1 MHPIAGAAV
10 YHRMTMP
17 REVELKFDLDPAA
30 SDALA
35 KHPLFHGLPID
46 AVPAWSVY
54 FDTAKSTLR
63 KAGVTLRVRR
73 SGDGFVQTVK
83 ADAKAGAGLFDRAEW
98 ETRAAS
104 GEPDL
109 ALLGGTAAGPLLQ
122 GDDAQLRP
130 LFETDIQ
137 RQRWTLVHDQ
147 AQIEILLDRGEIV
160 AGKRRSAVAELELEL
175 KAGSEAALF
184 ALARQLNET
193 IPLRLGVLT
202 KSEQGYRLLRARR
215 AGVVKAEAI
224 ALDRGMPA
232 GDGFTAIAFAC
243 IRHFRLNEPLVLGAR
258 DAAALHQTRVA
269 LRRLR
274 SAFTI
279 FRPIVASPE
288 SEALRG
294 EFGWISAVLGEARDL
309 DVFIKKGWAAK
320 AGKAAAA
327 RIAAERERAYE
338 EAIAALNSQRFR
350 GGMIDL
356 AAWIATGLWR
366 GVENKA
372 RSQPLD
378 AFAAA
383 ALDRFWKK
391 VKKGGR
397 ELTAIDDEARHEVR
411 IAGKKLR
418 YATEFFDDLH
428 DGSKRRKARRHFM
441 AALEGMQAD
450 LGDLNDMVTAR
461 ELSQKLARRIGFEL
475 NHGSIDG
482 RTREKLLASAERAHA
497 RLIAQGPFW
506 R

>member
-1 MHPIAGAAV
+1 
-10 YHRMTMP
+10 MTTP
-17 REVELKFDLDPAA
+17 REIELKFDLDPAA
-30 SDALA
+30 ADALA

-46 AVPAWSVY
+46 AVPAWSIY
-54 FDTAKSTLR
+54 YDTAKSTLR

-73 SGDGFVQTVK
+73 SSDGFVQTVK
-83 ADAKAGAGLFDRAEW
+83 ADAKGGAGLFDRAEW
-98 ETRAAS
+98 ETTLAS
-104 GEPDL
+104 GEPAL
-109 ALLGGTAAGPLLQ
+109 ALIDGTAAGPLLQ
-122 GDDAQLRP
+122 GHDAQLRP

-137 RQRWTLVHDQ
+137 RRRWTLVHDQ
-147 AQIEILLDRGEIV
+147 AEIEILLDRGEIV
-160 AGKRRSAVAELELEL
+160 AGKRRLAVAELELEL
-175 KAGSEAALF
+175 RAGSAAALF
-184 ALARQLNET
+184 ALARQLNAT

-202 KSEQGYRLLRARR
+202 KSEQGYRLLRAKR

-224 ALDRGMPA
+224 TIDRGATA
-232 GDGFTAIAFAC
+232 GDGFAAIAFAC
-243 IRHFRLNEPLVLGAR
+243 IRHLRLNEPRVLDAR

-279 FRPIVASPE
+279 FSPIVAGAE
-288 SEALRG
+288 SDTLRG
-294 EFGWISAVLGEARDL
+294 ELGWISAVLGEARDL
-309 DVFIKKGWAAK
+309 DVFIGKDWAAK
-320 AGKAAAA
+320 AGKTVGAH
-327 RIAAERERAYE
+327 IAAERERAYD
-338 EAIAALNSQRFR
+338 EAIAALDSQRFR

-356 AAWIATGLWR
+356 AAWIATGSWR
-366 GVENKA
+366 AVDNKA
-372 RSQPLD
+372 RSQPLE

-428 DGSKRRKARRHFM
+428 DGSKRRKARRRFM

-461 ELSQKLARRIGFEL
+461 ELSQTLSRRIGFDL
-475 NHGSIDG
+475 DPGSIDG
-482 RTREKLLASAERAHA
+482 PAREKLLASAERAHA
-497 RLIAQGPFW
+497 RLVAQGPFW
-506 R
+506 Q